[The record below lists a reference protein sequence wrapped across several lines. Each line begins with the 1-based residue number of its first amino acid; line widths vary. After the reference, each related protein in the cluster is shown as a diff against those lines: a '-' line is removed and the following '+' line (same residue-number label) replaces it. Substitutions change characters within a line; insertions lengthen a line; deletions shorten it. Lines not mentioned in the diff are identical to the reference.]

1 MSGCPFA
8 APEVSPAPPQS
19 EGILGFHTTE
29 PGFLRSN
36 KPNPTHYSSYI
47 GVPTLLGL
55 QSGEAA
61 CKPDGSGLMHHE
73 ELTFIIVHQ
82 VFELWFKLVIADISK
97 SRGYLLEILE
107 KGIQTDSAHGLM
119 TQCLNYL
126 RRTETIFNHATG
138 AFAVMETMHPADF
151 IEFRDYL
158 IPASGFQ
165 SVQFRVLEQMLGI
178 QEMSRS
184 KVNGTEV
191 FSYLTSEEQKFLAGE
206 SKVTSVNSVVEKILA
221 SIEVPSGFIEV
232 YIAATRKVLME
243 QQFSIARADPKDPK
257 ALQFVENGVQVMVET
272 LREPHAWSEGL
283 VIPPEQE
290 EEYRAAVIG
299 ALFVTSYRADPK
311 FSLVASLIDAL
322 VAVEEGTLLW
332 RGRHMHMAER
342 MIGRRSGTGG
352 TSSGVGYLNETRKY
366 RVFHALWLVRKMF
379 VRASA
384 LPPLSSLQK

>member
-8 APEVSPAPPQS
+8 SGSDVTPGPPHT
-19 EGILGFHTTE
+19 EALLGFHTTE
-29 PGFLRSN
+29 QGFLHGN
-36 KPNPTHYSSYI
+36 KPNPTHYATYI
-47 GVPTLLGL
+47 GVPTLLNL

-82 VFELWFKLVIADISK
+82 VFELWFKLVIADVKK
-97 SRGYLLEILE
+97 SRAYLQEISDLGLE
-107 KGIQTDSAHGLM
+107 SPAAHGLM
-119 TQCLNYL
+119 TLCLNYL

-151 IEFRDYL
+151 IEFRDFL
-158 IPASGFQ
+158 VPASGFQ
-165 SVQFRVLEQMLGI
+165 SVQFRVLEQLLGV
-178 QEMSRS
+178 QDLARS

-191 FSYLTSEEQKFLAGE
+191 MSYLQPDEQQFLAGE
-206 SKVTSVNSVVEKILA
+206 AKISSVNDIVEDILA
-221 SIEVPSGFIEV
+221 NLTVPASFIDE
-232 YIAATRKVLME
+232 YIATTRKVLSE
-243 QQFSIARADPKDPK
+243 QQFGIARADPNDPK
-257 ALQFVENGVQVMVET
+257 ALQFVENGVQVMIET

-283 VIPPEQE
+283 IIPPERE
-290 EEYRAAVIG
+290 EKYRAAVVA
-299 ALFVTSYRADPK
+299 ALFVSSYRAEPK
-311 FSLVASLIDAL
+311 FSMISSLLDAL

-332 RGRHMHMAER
+332 RSRHMHMAER

-366 RVFHALWLVRKMF
+366 RIFHALWLVRKLF

-384 LPPLSSLQK
+384 LPPLASLK